1 MSGLI
6 VGLVLRQPITEKF
19 DGEAKFIATV
29 YADHAW
35 EDGTHAYPAVETVS
49 MIVGKSV
56 RTVQRHLRMLEE
68 IGMLIPSGKGP
79 RGTISYSFPLHIND
93 DGSVRLAIKEGVT
106 VSPPVE
112 EPKPADSG
120 VTVTGCQPDGVTGN
134 RVTSPSGD
142 TGDTR
147 IHVTQTNNPSLDLV
161 VNDADVKKIATLYET
176 EIGALTPLVAD
187 AIRDS
192 LKTYPPDWICEAIPI
207 AVKNNARR
215 WNYVE
220 AILKNCKAAGKRPS
234 LNKLEAKNG
243 NNGTSNKS
251 GAKSAGQTKANATPK
266 PTYTDADRAAAERVK
281 AKRRQQA
288 TVS

>member
-6 VGLVLRQPITEKF
+6 VGLVLRQPITDKF

-35 EDGTHAYPAVETVS
+35 EDGTHAYPAVETVAA
-49 MIVGKSV
+49 IVGKSV

-79 RGTISYSFPLHIND
+79 RGTTSYSFPLHANE
-93 DGSVRLAIKEGVT
+93 DGSVRLAIKGGDTVT
-106 VSPPVE
+106 PPARE
-112 EPKPADSG
+112 EQPADSG
-120 VTVTGCQPDGVTGN
+120 DTVTGCQPDGVTGN

-161 VNDADVKKIATLYET
+161 VNDADAGNIAKLYEA

-187 AIRDS
+187 AIRDA
-192 LKTYPPDWICEAIPI
+192 LKTYPADWICEAIHI

-220 AILKNCKAAGKRPS
+220 AILKNCKAAGKRPA
-234 LNKLEAKNG
+234 LNRLENKNG
-243 NNGTSNKS
+243 NHKSSNQRSAGSK
-251 GAKSAGQTKANATPK
+251 GQGQADPAKS
-266 PTYTDADRAAAERVK
+266 YTDADRAAAERVK
-281 AKRRQQA
+281 AKQRSQA
-288 TVS
+288 AVS